1 MTNHEIVEFYRRY
14 LEDQRHYSPHTVT
27 AYLEDLGTLAAFL
40 ENEDLGR
47 LEDVTE
53 RIARFYLAHL
63 GSAYAAGSIRR
74 KVSSVRTLY
83 RLLFEDGATTSNPF
97 SGAALP
103 KAGRT
108 LPRFAYEN
116 EIGGF
121 LDAID
126 ATTLKGRRDR
136 ALFELLYG
144 SGIRV
149 GELVGL
155 RTVDL
160 DFGNKVALV
169 HGKGGKDRYVPMH
182 DGSIERLKD
191 YLVLVRPVFR
201 ARTETP
207 DDKTLFLNF
216 KGGPLT
222 DRGVR
227 DILDR
232 ELARQA
238 STLAMTPHAFRHSFA
253 THLVDRGVDLRTVQ
267 ELLGHASLSTTQIY
281 TKVSAERMRDVY
293 ARSHPRAKKAE
304 R

>member
-1 MTNHEIVEFYRRY
+1 LTNHEIVDFYRHY

-27 AYLEDLGTLAAFL
+27 AYLDDVGTLAAFL
-40 ENEDLGR
+40 EQEDLGR

-53 RIARFYLAHL
+53 RIAKFYVAFL
-63 GSAYAAGSIRR
+63 GGAYSPGSIRR
-74 KVSSVRTLY
+74 KVSSVKTLY
-83 RLLFEDGATTSNPF
+83 RLLYEDGATPTNPF
-97 SGAALP
+97 TGARLP
-103 KAGRT
+103 KADKP
-108 LPRFAYEN
+108 LPHFAYEN

-155 RTVDL
+155 KTSDL
-160 DFGNKVALV
+160 DFGNRVALV
-169 HGKGGKDRYVPMH
+169 HGKGSKDRYVPMH
-182 DGSIERLKD
+182 DASIERLKD

-201 ARTETP
+201 ARTKAP
-207 DDKTLFLNF
+207 DDKALFLNF

-232 ELARQA
+232 ELERQA

-253 THLVDRGVDLRTVQ
+253 THLVDHGVDLRTVQ
-267 ELLGHASLSTTQIY
+267 ELLGHATISTTQIY
-281 TKVSAERMRDVY
+281 TRVSAERMRDAYVK
-293 ARSHPRAKKAE
+293 AHPRAKKAD